1 MFRRVTNIGR
11 FKGDELVGN
20 GITTDPTV
28 VREGAEM
35 LRTRQEQWTG
45 VLAAHRP
52 HVPLAAFGVGLQG
65 AGARLKELVDKAHDV
80 RVAHAGRLVAAGRD
94 AHRLADVVDT
104 ADATNAV
111 PLGGGQ
117 R

>member
-1 MFRRVTNIGR
+1 MTKGLVIIGR

-20 GITTDPTV
+20 GIITDPTV
-28 VREGAEM
+28 VREGAEK
-35 LRTRQEQWTG
+35 LRAQQEQWAS

-52 HVPLAAFGVGLQG
+52 HVPLTAFGVGLQG
-65 AGARLKELVDKAHDV
+65 AGARLKELVDKGHDV
-80 RVAHAGRLVAAGRD
+80 RVAHAGRLAAAGRD
-94 AHRLADVVDT
+94 AHRLADVVDA

-111 PLGGGQ
+111 ALGGG